1 MKKILLAFNGR
12 HFSKAAIEFAERLN
26 EKDSI
31 LLTGAFLPHVDYAN
45 LISYWGGGSAGPL
58 YVPVV
63 EGEDSDAVQQNIK
76 RFESY
81 CQKNGIDYRVHK
93 DFDDFALP
101 GLKKESRFAD
111 LLILSGETFYKNPN
125 TDEPSEYLKEAL
137 HGVEC
142 SVVVVPEDSVFPQTN
157 ILAYDG
163 SAQSV
168 FAIKQFAY
176 LFPELAGNQTILVY
190 ADKKEHEE
198 LPDEINIEELAARHF
213 NDLVI
218 SRVHADPKEF
228 FHSWLLE
235 KKNGI
240 LVSGAFGRSGF
251 SRLFHKS
258 FVSDVIKE
266 HRLPVFISHSL

>member
-12 HFSKAAIEFAERLN
+12 HFSKAAIEFAENLN
-26 EKDSI
+26 EKNPI
-31 LLTGAFLPHVDYAN
+31 LLTGAFLAHVDYAN
-45 LISYWGGGSAGPL
+45 LLSYWGGGSAGPL
-58 YVPVV
+58 FIPVV
-63 EGEDSDAVQQNIK
+63 EGEDSDAVQENIK

-81 CQKNGIDYRVHK
+81 CIKNGIEYRVHK

-101 GLKKESRFAD
+101 ELKKETRFAD
-111 LLILSGETFYKNPN
+111 LLILSGETFYKDPGSN
-125 TDEPSEYLKEAL
+125 EPSEYLKEAL

-142 SVVVVPEDSVFPQTN
+142 SAVVIPEESAFPETN

-176 LFPELAGNQTILVY
+176 LFPELTNNETILIY
-190 ADKKEHEE
+190 ANEKENEK
-198 LPDEINIEELAARHF
+198 LPDEANIEELASRHY

-218 SRVHADPKEF
+218 SKVHTDPKKS

-235 KKNGI
+235 KKNSI
-240 LVSGAFGRSGF
+240 LVSGAYGRSGF
-251 SRLFHKS
+251 SRFFHKS

-266 HRLPVFISHSL
+266 HRLPVFISHNL

>member
-1 MKKILLAFNGR
+1 MKKILLAFSGR
-12 HFSKAAIEFAERLN
+12 HFSKTAIEFAENLN
-26 EKDSI
+26 EKTPI
-31 LLTGAFLPHVDYAN
+31 LLTGAFLAHVDYAN
-45 LISYWGGGSAGPL
+45 LLSYWGGGSAGPL
-58 YVPVV
+58 FVPVV
-63 EGEDSDAVQQNIK
+63 EGEDSDAVQENIR
-76 RFESY
+76 RFETF
-81 CQKNGIDYRVHK
+81 CIKNGIEYRIHK

-101 GLKKESRFAD
+101 ELKKETRFAD
-111 LLILSGETFYKNPN
+111 LLLISGESFYKDPGSN
-125 TDEPSEYLKEAL
+125 EPSEYLKEAL

-142 SVVVVPEDSVFPQTN
+142 SVVVIPEESVFPGAN

-176 LFPELAGNQTILVY
+176 LFPELTGNETILIY
-190 ADKKEHEE
+190 ADKKESEE
-198 LPDEINIEELAARHF
+198 LPDEVNIEELAARHYS
-213 NDLVI
+213 DLVI
-218 SRVHADPKEF
+218 SRVHANPKDF

-235 KKNGI
+235 KKNSI
-240 LVSGAFGRSGF
+240 LVSGAFGRSGL